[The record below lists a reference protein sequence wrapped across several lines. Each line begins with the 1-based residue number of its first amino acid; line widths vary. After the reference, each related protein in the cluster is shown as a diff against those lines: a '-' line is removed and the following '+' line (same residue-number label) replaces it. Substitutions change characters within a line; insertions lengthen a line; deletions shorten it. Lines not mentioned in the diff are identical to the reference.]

1 MAYTSILEK
10 LRVLAQ
16 QNTALIADLQATVPL
31 PAVPF
36 RWFDRQLQPGN
47 VANNVG
53 AGTCVAAMRVST
65 LRNANM
71 GGIMN
76 LEFVR
81 VQITVYDM
89 DSSKAS
95 NVANDVVEF
104 MRTISLCS
112 NGQFQ
117 SPYTA
122 PSQNPNFLLNQRQG
136 MVPNPQSPS
145 GPIYTEVLDFRC
157 YNRTDLAI
165 S

>member
-1 MAYTSILEK
+1 MAYTDILTK

-16 QNTALIADLQATVPL
+16 QNAALQTDLAATQPL

-65 LRNANM
+65 VRQTNM

-76 LEFVR
+76 LELAR
-81 VQITVYDM
+81 VQVTVYDM
-89 DSSKAS
+89 DSVKAA

-112 NGQFQ
+112 LGQFQ
-117 SPYTA
+117 SPYLA
-122 PSQNPNFLLNQRQG
+122 PNQNPNFLLNQRQG

-145 GPIYTEVLDFRC
+145 GPIYTEVLEFRC